1 MIFIPFKPLLAG
13 DGPVDLIWLAL
24 GNAALAEFA
33 AHARPGAIVLD
44 LQHGL
49 WDRHSLEAAVGT
61 AGRHVPV
68 IARCA
73 ANTPHH
79 ICQAL
84 DSGASSVLIPLVETT
99 EDARRA
105 VMAGRYPPA
114 GIRSAGG
121 VRTLLAGIE
130 AMLEAGDHVAVGVM
144 IETVQGVE
152 NVEAIAAVP
161 GIDYLF
167 IGTGD
172 LALSRG
178 TSSPEVLER
187 DCRRVFE
194 AAQQRGIPCGIY
206 TGTADAARDAFGKG
220 YKLAVCAN
228 DTDVARAGFM
238 QATQGVRA

>member
-1 MIFIPFKPLLAG
+1 MFFIPFKPALSGG
-13 DGPVDLIWLAL
+13 DPVDLIWLAL
-24 GNAALAEFA
+24 GSAALAGFA

-79 ICQAL
+79 IGQAL
-84 DSGASSVLIPLVETT
+84 DSGASSVLIPLVETA
-99 EDARRA
+99 EDARSA
-105 VMAGRYPPA
+105 VQAGRYPPA
-114 GIRSAGG
+114 GVRSAGG
-121 VRTLLAGIE
+121 VRPLLAGIE
-130 AMLEAGDHVAVGVM
+130 AMLEAGGHVAVGVM

-161 GIDYLF
+161 GIDYMF

-178 TSSPEVLER
+178 TNDPEVIER

-194 AAQQRGIPCGIY
+194 AAQERSIPCGIY
-206 TGTADAARDAFGKG
+206 TGTVEAAREAFGKG
-220 YKLAVCAN
+220 YKLAVCAS

-238 QATQGVRA
+238 QATQGARA